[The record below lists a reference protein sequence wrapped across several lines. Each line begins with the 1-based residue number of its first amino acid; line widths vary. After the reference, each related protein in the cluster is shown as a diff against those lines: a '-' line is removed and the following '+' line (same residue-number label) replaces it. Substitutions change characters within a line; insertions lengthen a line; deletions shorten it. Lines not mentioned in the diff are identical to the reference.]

1 MTVRFQTN
9 ASGEEIAVMPRTEFE
24 AMKDALDHA
33 SAMADYREGKVPG
46 LTSDEMREMLAA
58 PSALAFWR
66 RYRGKTQ
73 AKLAAEIGIA
83 QNYLSDIENGKREGG
98 IGLWL
103 KLSQSLSLPID
114 AIVENDD

>member
-1 MTVRFQTN
+1 MTVRFQTT
-9 ASGEEIAVMPRTEFE
+9 ASGEEIAVMSRADYDT
-24 AMKDALDHA
+24 MKDALDHA
-33 SAMADYREGKVPG
+33 SAMTDYRSGKTPG
-46 LTSDEMREMLAA
+46 LTPAEMRDMMAA

-73 AKLAAEIGIA
+73 AEMAAEIGIA

-103 KLSQSLSLPID
+103 KFSESLALPVE
-114 AIVENDD
+114 AIFEADD

>member
-1 MTVRFQTN
+1 MAVRFQTT
-9 ASGEEIAVMPRTEFE
+9 ATGEEIAVMSRADYD

-33 SAMADYREGKVPG
+33 SAMADYRGGKTPA
-46 LTSDEMREMLAA
+46 LTPAEMRDMLAA

-73 AKLAAEIGIA
+73 AQLAAETGIA

-103 KLSQSLSLPID
+103 KFSESLGLPLD
-114 AIVENDD
+114 AIVEADN